1 MPFRTADLCDAH
13 ESAVRVAEPI
23 FRDYGGEPDFCGPIA
38 TVKVYEDNVLVRR
51 ALETPGRGRVLVVDG
66 GGSLRYALVGDMLA
80 GLAQAN
86 GWAGIVVNGCVRD
99 AAELANIPIG
109 IKALATNPLKSKKGG
124 AGEIDVPVTFAGL
137 TFAPGEYLYADGDGV
152 LVATSELS

>member
-23 FRDYGGEPDFCGPIA
+23 FHDYGGEPDFCGRIA
-38 TVKVYEDNVLVRR
+38 TVKVYEDNAVVRS
-51 ALETPGRGRVLVVDG
+51 ALETPGQGRVLVIDG
-66 GGSLRYALVGDMLA
+66 GGSLRCALVGDMLA

-99 AAELANIPIG
+99 AAALANLPLG

-124 AGEIDVPVTFAGL
+124 AGETDVPVTFAGA
-137 TFAPGEYLYADGDGV
+137 TFVPGEYLYADGDGV
-152 LVATSELS
+152 IVSASELS